1 MAKLDF
7 YIEGQKA
14 LSRNLRIL
22 ADGVTDMKVAFS
34 SIGKIIEKSS
44 KSNFEQQGSE

>member
-7 YIEGQKA
+7 YIEGQKS
-14 LSRNLRIL
+14 LSRNLRLL
-22 ADGVTDMKVAFS
+22 ADGVTDMKVAFVK
-34 SIGKIIEKSS
+34 IGEVIEKSA